1 MKFGAEG
8 AYNKT
13 YLSQVI
19 CRAQPGSRETKLK
32 KCDDLSR
39 VHTKVKLSLCLTK
52 SHAIK
57 WACILIN

>member
-39 VHTKVKLSLCLTK
+39 VHTKVKLSLCFK
-52 SHAIK
+52 
-57 WACILIN
+57 